1 MPLGDI
7 PIPPMPEIHFHGK
20 VEIILGRDWRSVYVE
35 LDEDEALPDDRPAL
49 HAYACVVRGEYG
61 YVTEQDEGDGGWKVV
76 EGEIGEGETPEA
88 FVARAALEQ
97 TGATVSETLLLG
109 YLDCEGTSYN
119 ERYGN
124 HFRAIRPLYVAVAS
138 EIGPVPDGSGY
149 HRRRLPMNQ
158 YQNELRKRYPSLEQ
172 HFIKGLSRYLI
183 LERTGKL
190 KG

>member
-7 PIPPMPEIHFHGK
+7 PLPPMPEIHFHGK

-35 LDEDEALPDDRPAL
+35 EDEALPEDRPAL
-49 HAYACVVRGEYG
+49 YAYACVVRGDYG
-61 YVTEQDEGDGGWKVV
+61 YVTEKDDDGWKVV
-76 EGEIGEGETPEA
+76 EGEIGEGESPEA
-88 FVARAALEQ
+88 FVARAAHEQ
-97 TGATVSETLLLG
+97 TGATISETLLLG

-138 EIGPVPDGSGY
+138 EMGPVPDESGH

-158 YQNELRKRYPSLEQ
+158 YQNELRRRYPSLEK
-172 HFIKGLSRYLI
+172 HFLKGLGRYLV